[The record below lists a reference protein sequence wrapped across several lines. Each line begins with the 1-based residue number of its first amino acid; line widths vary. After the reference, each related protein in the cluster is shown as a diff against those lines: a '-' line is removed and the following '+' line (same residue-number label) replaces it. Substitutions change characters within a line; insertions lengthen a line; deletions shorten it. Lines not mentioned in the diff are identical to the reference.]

1 MLPAFIITGFLGS
14 GKTTL
19 VINSIKH
26 AFEGKKVAVVVNE
39 FGEVGFD
46 GKVLKNVYSEVL
58 ELSEGCICCTL
69 SSQFEKGVK
78 EIMEK
83 YTPDILFV
91 ETSGV
96 SEPFPIML
104 SLQSLGFSIEGVIC
118 MVDVANFEKY
128 ESSAT
133 AKHQIGSSNII
144 VLNKSD
150 LVDSAQLEQVEE
162 KVKQIREKYS
172 LRNFFT
178 GEEVFSKYLIL
189 KTSYGRL
196 PKEVFSFVNTINLSV
211 EQLEHESH
219 EGELFYQKTIKFTDN
234 ITYEYLERYIK
245 ELPKGIIRAKGIVR
259 VVDAP
264 NPLLVSYSFGSLDIL
279 GEDPN
284 YQGESF
290 LVLIGF
296 EPKRFEI
303 QIEIKGNHRELIN

>member
-1 MLPAFIITGFLGS
+1 MLPSFIITGFLGS

-19 VINSIKH
+19 AINSIKH
-26 AFEGKKVAVVVNE
+26 AFEDKKVAIVVNE

-83 YTPDILFV
+83 YAPDVLFV

-104 SLQSLGFSIEGVIC
+104 SLQSIGFSVEGVIC

-128 ESSAT
+128 ESSTT

-144 VLNKSD
+144 VLNKAD
-150 LVDSAQLEQVEE
+150 LIDSTQLDQVEE
-162 KVKQIREKYS
+162 RVKQIRKKYS

-178 GEEVFSKYLIL
+178 GEEVFPKYIIL
-189 KTSYGRL
+189 KTAYGKL
-196 PKEVFSFVNTINLSV
+196 PKEIFSIVNTTNLNV
-211 EQLEHESH
+211 EQIKHESH
-219 EGELFYQKTIKFTDN
+219 EGEFFYQETIKFRDN
-234 ITYEYLERYIK
+234 ITYEYLEKYLK
-245 ELPKGIIRAKGIVR
+245 ELPKSVIRAKGIVR
-259 VVDAP
+259 VADAP
-264 NPLLVSYSFGSLDIL
+264 NPLLVSYSFGNLDIV
-279 GEDPN
+279 GKDPT

-296 EPKRFEI
+296 EPKHFKI
-303 QIEIKGNHRELIN
+303 QMEIKSTYIRG